1 MSGLSLSCRLF
12 CDLNKV
18 INTTMDYPPWLSKPD
33 LTKQGM
39 LLALARCIFEMH
51 YKNEPIFTKGQIKT
65 SDNLNTGDLE
75 KAARVLRLAGFI
87 RYLDD
92 VGRRSVF
99 VSEPNNFDAIAS
111 SSGANE
117 IDTIMIKDAVMRLAC
132 GNHRS
137 SLEIEQIAD
146 RLTREL

>member
-1 MSGLSLSCRLF
+1 MSGLSPSCRLY
-12 CDLNKV
+12 CNLDKA
-18 INTTMDYPPWLSKPD
+18 INTAMDYPPWLSKPD

-51 YKNEPIFTKGQIKT
+51 YKNEPNFTEGQIKT
-65 SDNLNTGDLE
+65 FDNLNTGDLE
-75 KAARVLRLAGFI
+75 KAAQVLKLAGFT

-99 VSEPNNFDAIAS
+99 VSEPNSFDAIAS

-117 IDTIMIKDAVMRLAC
+117 IDTIMIKDAVMRLAF
-132 GNHRS
+132 GNLRS